1 MYNEEKFIQAISASF
16 QKYQEFGARSPEKL
30 KPIHKF
36 LADTLQQIFGNE
48 YELHYLGSDSK
59 EKTVEGKYYPK
70 DIDMTITKDNK
81 PVFCVGLKFV
91 TSNYKQNANNYFEN
105 MMGETANIQANKG
118 LPYAHVIILR
128 HETPYYKKDSSVG
141 KIEIINEKD
150 LSKYLKLTFDTPQ
163 AHKPFSMGILLIAI
177 NEATT
182 EVKVVKPESVLTKEF
197 AELFENK
204 MSIRNLFAEIEDYK
218 KYLLTVEKK

>member
-1 MYNEEKFIQAISASF
+1 MGETANIQAISASF
-16 QKYQEFGARSPEKL
+16 QKYQEFGAQSTEKL

-70 DIDMTITKDNK
+70 NIDMTITKENK
-81 PVFCVGLKFV
+81 PIFCVGLKFV

-105 MMGETANIQANKG
+105 MMGETANIQANTG

-128 HETPYYKKDSSVG
+128 HETPYYKKGVVFHVAAEWKG
-141 KIEIINEKD
+141 CVHVR
-150 LSKYLKLTFDTPQ
+150 
-163 AHKPFSMGILLIAI
+163 AGLIGRHAI
-177 NEATT
+177 GPHGQIGRASCRER
-182 EVKVVKPESVLTKEF
+182 V
-197 AELFENK
+197 
-204 MSIRNLFAEIEDYK
+204 
-218 KYLLTVEKK
+218 